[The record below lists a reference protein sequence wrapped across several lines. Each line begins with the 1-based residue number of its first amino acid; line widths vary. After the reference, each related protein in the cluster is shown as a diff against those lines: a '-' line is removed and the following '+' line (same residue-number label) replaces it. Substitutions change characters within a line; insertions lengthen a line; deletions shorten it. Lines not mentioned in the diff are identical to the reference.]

1 MEELRQKFINMINE
15 SGLPLEAIVFVIR
28 DVYRDVN
35 ETFQRM
41 SEEAK
46 KASSEENN
54 NNKEGEE

>member
-15 SGLPLEAIVFVIR
+15 SGLPLEAIVFVVR

-46 KASSEENN
+46 KASSKEND

>member
-35 ETFQRM
+35 EAFQRM

-54 NNKEGEE
+54 NNEEDEE

>member
-46 KASSEENN
+46 NVSSEKNN
-54 NNKEGEE
+54 NEEGEE

>member
-15 SGLPLEAIVFVIR
+15 SGLPLEAVVFVVR

-46 KASSEENN
+46 KASSKEND

>member
-46 KASSEENN
+46 KASSKEND

>member
-28 DVYRDVN
+28 DVYREVN

-54 NNKEGEE
+54 NNEENEE

>member
-54 NNKEGEE
+54 NNK

>member
-35 ETFQRM
+35 ETFRKM
-41 SEEAK
+41 TEEAQK
-46 KASSEENN
+46 TSSENN

>member
-15 SGLPLEAIVFVIR
+15 SGLPLEYIVFVIR

-54 NNKEGEE
+54 NNEEDEE

>member
-15 SGLPLEAIVFVIR
+15 SGFSLEAIVFVIR

-54 NNKEGEE
+54 NNEEDEE

>member
-15 SGLPLEAIVFVIR
+15 RGLTLEAIVFVIR

-54 NNKEGEE
+54 NNEEDEE

>member
-1 MEELRQKFINMINE
+1 MEELRQQFINMINE
-15 SGLPLEAIVFVIR
+15 SGLPLEAVVFVVR

-41 SEEAK
+41 SEDAK
-46 KASSEENN
+46 KTSSENN